1 MSVDSSMDLE
11 LQLKKRARRR
21 LVGAIALVLLMVIVL
36 PMVLRDRSADQPKP
50 DVTITIPNE
59 INNEV
64 QHQAVQQPIAIAQ
77 VESKPV
83 PHDLSAND
91 KSQSNVNSLS
101 SDSSPPVVVDNEPS
115 QAEVKKTIEKI
126 TEKSTTE
133 PKKLTQDD
141 AKKPESS
148 AISNAKFYVQ
158 IGVFSDA
165 DNVKKLQFKLT
176 ELGYKSQIE
185 KVSTDKG
192 EKIRLRT
199 SNFKERNEAAIALEN
214 IKSSGMAGIVVSQ
227 K

>member
-64 QHQAVQQPIAIAQ
+64 QHQAVQPLIAIAQ

-91 KSQSNVNSLS
+91 KGQSNVNSLS
-101 SDSSPPVVVDNEPS
+101 SDSSPLATADNEPS
-115 QAEVKKTIEKI
+115 PAEVKKTIEKN
-126 TEKSTTE
+126 TEKSTTD
-133 PKKLTQDD
+133 PKKPTPVD
-141 AKKPESS
+141 ANKPEGS

-165 DNVKKLQFKLT
+165 DNVKKLQSKLT
-176 ELGYKSQIE
+176 ELGYKSQTE
-185 KVSTDKG
+185 KFSTDKG